1 MTDRVQS
8 TLPPIKNPEHN
19 EKMSDFSKQRFM
31 SPQVRKHGSIDDH
44 SSFFSGKKSVF
55 KLEPNADASPNNR
68 HDSLDSM
75 FRGLPEREKNEI
87 VNRIH
92 KLRFKTIEESLAGAM
107 QESMLTSIEKDKV
120 LEQYYHMKKQLNKAV

>member
-1 MTDRVQS
+1 
-8 TLPPIKNPEHN
+8 
-19 EKMSDFSKQRFM
+19 
-31 SPQVRKHGSIDDH
+31 
-44 SSFFSGKKSVF
+44 
-55 KLEPNADASPNNR
+55 
-68 HDSLDSM
+68 M

-92 KLRFKTIEESLAGAM
+92 KLRVKTIEESLAGAM